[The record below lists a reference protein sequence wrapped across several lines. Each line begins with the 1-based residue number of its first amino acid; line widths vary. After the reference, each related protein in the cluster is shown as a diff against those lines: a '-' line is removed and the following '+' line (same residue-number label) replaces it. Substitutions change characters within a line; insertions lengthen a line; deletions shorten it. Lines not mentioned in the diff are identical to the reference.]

1 MISITE
7 YLHYGGF
14 HGALAVSST
23 NKTDSHYITEIVLKV
38 ALNTMTLPITML
50 CIVMFA
56 ERQAQILL
64 AKLNLSLEKSSS
76 VF

>member
-38 ALNTMTLPITML
+38 ALNTMILTLH
-50 CIVMFA
+50 F
-56 ERQAQILL
+56 
-64 AKLNLSLEKSSS
+64 
-76 VF
+76 